1 MKHNVEPYENSM
13 ELLSDP
19 ARLRAKADAGG
30 YLFFKGLLPSEPLL
44 EVRHHILEILDRY
57 GFLDKQAELMDGRI
71 DMEKVAQSEPF
82 EGCTEEVYKDV
93 QCLESFHRLSH
104 HPDLIRVYETRVDA
118 SVLPQPRNIARVLF
132 PGPQARATPP
142 HQDFPHIQG
151 TRQTWTTWF
160 PLGNCPVELGGLSVL
175 KGSHSDGILDVKESE
190 GAGGLEAILHD
201 TEYPWMQTDFEVG
214 DVLAFLSTNVHQGL
228 PNQLGNLV
236 RLSCDFRYQPLNE
249 PIEEKSLLPHCLLL
263 EWEEIYKG
271 WKNTDLQ
278 YYWKR
283 NQLETSPWDESIRGP
298 KPSVY

>member
-1 MKHNVEPYENSM
+1 MKHSIESYENAM

-19 ARLRAKADAGG
+19 TGLKAKAEADG
-30 YLFFKGLLPSEPLL
+30 YLFFKGLLPAETLL
-44 EVRHHILEILDRY
+44 EVRRHILEILDRH
-57 GFLDKQAELMDGRI
+57 GFLDQQTELMDGRI

-104 HPDLIRVYETRVDA
+104 HPHLIRVYEALFDA
-118 SVLPQPRNIARVLF
+118 PVLPHPRNIARVLF

-160 PLGNCPVELGGLSVL
+160 PLGSCPVELGGLSVL
-175 KGSHSDGILDVKESE
+175 KGSHRDGILDVKEAE
-190 GAGGLEAILHD
+190 GAGGLEAILRD
-201 TEYPWMQTDFEVG
+201 TESPWLETDFEVG
-214 DVLAFLSTNVHQGL
+214 DVLTFLSTNVHRGL
-228 PNQLGNLV
+228 PNQSGNLV

-249 PIEEKSLLPHCLLL
+249 PIEGKSLLPHCLLQ
-263 EWEEIYKG
+263 EWEEIYKD
-271 WKNTDLQ
+271 WENTDLK
-278 YYWKR
+278 YYWEKK
-283 NQLETSPWDESIRGP
+283 QLETSPWDESIRGS

>member
-44 EVRHHILEILDRY
+44 EVRHQILEILDRY
-57 GFLDKQAELMDGRI
+57 GFLDKQTELMDGRI

-104 HPDLIRVYETRVDA
+104 HPDLIRVYEALFDA
-118 SVLPQPRNIARVLF
+118 PVLPHPRNIARVLF

-151 TRQTWTTWF
+151 SKNTWTAWF
-160 PLGNCPVELGGLSVL
+160 PLGDCPIELGGLSVL
-175 KGSHSDGILDVKESE
+175 RRSHKNGILDVKEAE
-190 GAGGLEAILHD
+190 GAGGLECILRG
-201 TEYPWMQTDFEVG
+201 TESAWMRTDFEVG
-214 DVLAFLSTNVHQGL
+214 DVVLS
-228 PNQLGNLV
+228 V
-236 RLSCDFRYQPLNE
+236 R
-249 PIEEKSLLPHCLLL
+249 
-263 EWEEIYKG
+263 
-271 WKNTDLQ
+271 
-278 YYWKR
+278 
-283 NQLETSPWDESIRGP
+283 
-298 KPSVY
+298 